1 MAENGT
7 RISVKRVKATLQKLR
22 CIKIVA
28 RAGME
33 QGRGRQL
40 KNSGKVQRASNILLV
55 SEITNPGIFGLIAS
69 ADLCCTVCR
78 RIIRNNDLEVP

>member
-7 RISVKRVKATLQKLR
+7 RISVKGVKATLQKFR

-28 RAGME
+28 RTGME

-40 KNSGKVQRASNILLV
+40 KNSGEIQGASDVLFV
-55 SEITNPGIFGLIAS
+55 SEITNPGIFGLVAS
-69 ADLCCTVCR
+69 ADLCCTIC
-78 RIIRNNDLEVP
+78 